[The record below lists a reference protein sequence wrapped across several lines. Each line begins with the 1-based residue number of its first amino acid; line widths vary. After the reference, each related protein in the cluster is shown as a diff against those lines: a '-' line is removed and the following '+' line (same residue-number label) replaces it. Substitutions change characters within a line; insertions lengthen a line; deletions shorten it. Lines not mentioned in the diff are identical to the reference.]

1 MEIPFPPQ
9 LQFIKYEK
17 KKKHDKKK
25 KKLNSDH
32 KYWLLFIKLR
42 WNNYTAKTN
51 FWAYK
56 MKPTVFLPHEMFC
69 RQI

>member
-32 KYWLLFIKLR
+32 KY
-42 WNNYTAKTN
+42 
-51 FWAYK
+51 
-56 MKPTVFLPHEMFC
+56 
-69 RQI
+69 